1 MEMSFAT
8 QEDIFA
14 IMEPLM
20 KELTAK
26 FSAKKICN
34 LESDGSFVKIP
45 WREAMDRFG
54 SDKPDLR
61 YGLELKN
68 LSEIFK
74 NCGFAGFDEAL
85 KNDGVVSALKIPQA
99 ASFSRKVIDELK
111 DMIKTKKIAAF
122 GTITVDDEGA
132 KSSLDKF
139 IAPKILAEA
148 AAALQA
154 VTGDLLILV
163 AGEWRVVSEALG
175 IIRVACAKRLDLVD
189 PNKAAYCWITD
200 FPMYEYSEIKE
211 GTIDFGHNPFSMPQ
225 GGEEALKSKHPLEIL
240 AYQYDL
246 VLNGFEVSSGAVRN
260 HEPELL
266 YKVFALA
273 GYEPEEVDRRF
284 GGMIRAFK
292 FGAPPHAGN
301 APGVD
306 RILMV
311 LNEWDSIRDMYAF
324 PKDGQGRDLLMGS
337 PSEVDDD
344 QLKDLNIRVAK
355 K

>member
-1 MEMSFAT
+1 MY
-8 QEDIFA
+8 
-14 IMEPLM
+14 P
-20 KELTAK
+20 
-26 FSAKKICN
+26 
-34 LESDGSFVKIP
+34 
-45 WREAMDRFG
+45 
-54 SDKPDLR
+54 
-61 YGLELKN
+61 
-68 LSEIFK
+68 
-74 NCGFAGFDEAL
+74 
-85 KNDGVVSALKIPQA
+85 
-99 ASFSRKVIDELK
+99 
-111 DMIKTKKIAAF
+111 
-122 GTITVDDEGA
+122 
-132 KSSLDKF
+132 
-139 IAPKILAEA
+139 
-148 AAALQA
+148 ALQA

-246 VLNGFEVSSGAVRN
+246 VLNGFEISSGAVRN